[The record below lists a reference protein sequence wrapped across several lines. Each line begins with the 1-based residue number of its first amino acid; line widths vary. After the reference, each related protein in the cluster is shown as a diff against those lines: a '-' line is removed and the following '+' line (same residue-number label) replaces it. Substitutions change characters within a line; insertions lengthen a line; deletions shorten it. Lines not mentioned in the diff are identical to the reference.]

1 MNLSSMPQPVT
12 HRRHSACLKADL
24 MLALVAVIWGS
35 AFVVQRLAAA
45 DIGVFLFNGMRFLLA
60 AVALAPVAWSGAFT
74 RKVIGE
80 ENPVDPLTRRNV
92 GWAVLAGVLLFS
104 GAALQQAGMIYTT
117 AGNAG
122 FITGLY
128 VLFIPLILA
137 VIFHQRPRAV
147 IWFAAG
153 LAVAGLYMLSTG
165 GKMSVNR
172 GDVLELVGAVFWA
185 LHVIL
190 IGRVVQRINVLQFAV
205 AQYVACSLINIAVGL
220 ILETS
225 MLPAFMQ
232 GWWLVAYTGLISVGL
247 GYTLQAI
254 AQREAPPADA
264 AILLSMESAVAAI
277 CGWIFLGE
285 ALTPIQIAGC
295 VVMMTGMLLAQL
307 SGLRES

>member
-1 MNLSSMPQPVT
+1 MPQSVA
-12 HRRHSACLKADL
+12 HRRQAVRLKADM

-45 DIGVFLFNGMRFLLA
+45 DIGVFLFNGTRFLLA
-60 AVALAPVAWSGAFT
+60 AIVLAPVAWSDAFI
-74 RKVIGE
+74 RKVIGNDSRVE
-80 ENPVDPLTRRNV
+80 PLTRRNV
-92 GWAVLAGVLLFS
+92 GWAVLAGILLFG

-128 VLFIPLILA
+128 VLFIPLFLA
-137 VIFHQRPRAV
+137 LIFRQRPRPV
-147 IWFAAG
+147 IWVAAG

-172 GDVLELVGAVFWA
+172 GDALELVGAVFWA

-205 AQYVACSLINIAVGL
+205 AQYVACGLINVAIGL
-220 ILETS
+220 MLEAP
-225 MLPAFMQ
+225 MLPAFAQ

-247 GYTLQAI
+247 GYTLQAV

-264 AILLSMESAVAAI
+264 AIILSMESAVAAV

-285 ALTPIQIAGC
+285 ALALIQIAGC